1 MGSFKVKKE
10 KKKRKVNHEGK
21 KEKKE
26 EWDFNKVGVFI
37 KMGSFKR
44 KLLTT
49 KFAERR

>member
-26 EWDFNKVGVFI
+26 EWDFNKVEF
-37 KMGSFKR
+37 
-44 KLLTT
+44 LL
-49 KFAERR
+49 KWGPLR